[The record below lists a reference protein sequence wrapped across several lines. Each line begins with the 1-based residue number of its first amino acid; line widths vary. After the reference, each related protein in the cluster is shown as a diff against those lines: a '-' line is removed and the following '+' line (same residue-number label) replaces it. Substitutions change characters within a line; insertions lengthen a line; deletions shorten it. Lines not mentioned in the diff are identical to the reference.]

1 MLRDSYCSATS
12 TNIYQMYLG
21 LDRAHFLSP
30 TGQCKTFDESA
41 DGYCRSEGC
50 VAFVLKKLD
59 DAMAEG
65 DQILG
70 IIRGVEI
77 NQSGNAR
84 SITHSHA
91 PTQEDLFGAILE
103 KSKIH
108 PHQVGKS

>member
-1 MLRDSYCSATS
+1 MCSATS
-12 TNIYQMYLG
+12 SNNYQMYLG

-30 TGQCKTFDESA
+30 TGQCKPFDESA
-41 DGYCRSEGC
+41 DGYCRAEGC

-59 DAMAEG
+59 DAMAES

-70 IIRGVEI
+70 VIRGVEI

-84 SITHSHA
+84 SITHPHA
-91 PTQEDLFGAILE
+91 PTQEDLFGRLLK

-108 PHQVGKS
+108 PHQVFMPS